1 MYAGEQEF
9 VVGVGVPLGWYYVI
23 VCAMNVGAGVYCLRR
38 AGGRRAALA
47 WAGVAVVF
55 GGLGLAAF
63 LGKPL
68 VMPESLKTA
77 VDSVLGPV
85 TFTLGALAA
94 LGVFYLAREWL
105 VRPTVAWGV
114 LNGSLLAMG
123 ASMTDRE
130 FAEVVTR
137 PDNVPIVAMVYL
149 LGFFTWLGAF
159 LAVKNDKRL
168 RTGAGPREAELR
180 DTVLVWPDLV
190 YIELIVMVILSV
202 VLIVWSITLQAP
214 LEQPANPVVTP
225 NPSKAPWYFLGLQEM
240 LVFFDAS
247 IAGVVLPGLIIL
259 GLMAIPY
266 LDSNPEGAGYYTISQ
281 RRFGY
286 LVFQFGFLGLW
297 IVLILIGTFMRGPN
311 WSFFGLY
318 EPRDPHKV
326 LALANVKL
334 SECFWEAWLGMSVPQ
349 PPSGSGSLVELGW
362 IVWREIAGVLL
373 LTVYFVGLPALLAR
387 TALEKFRRKMGRGRY
402 TLMVLLLL
410 MMLMLPLK
418 MILRWTFNLSYI
430 VSIPEYFFNF

>member
-1 MYAGEQEF
+1 
-9 VVGVGVPLGWYYVI
+9 
-23 VCAMNVGAGVYCLRR
+23 
-38 AGGRRAALA
+38 
-47 WAGVAVVF
+47 
-55 GGLGLAAF
+55 
-63 LGKPL
+63 
-68 VMPESLKTA
+68 
-77 VDSVLGPV
+77 
-85 TFTLGALAA
+85 
-94 LGVFYLAREWL
+94 
-105 VRPTVAWGV
+105 
-114 LNGSLLAMG
+114 
-123 ASMTDRE
+123 MTDPE
-130 FAEVVTR
+130 FARVVTR

-149 LGFFTWLGAF
+149 LGFFTWLGASR
-159 LAVKNDKRL
+159 AVSSDERL
-168 RTGAGPREAELR
+168 RAGAGPREADLA

-202 VLIVWSITLQAP
+202 VLIAWSITLPAP

-266 LDSNPEGAGYYTISQ
+266 LDPNPKGAGYYTIAQ

-318 EPRDPHKV
+318 EPRDSHKV
-326 LALANVKL
+326 LALTNVKL

-349 PPSGSGSLVELGW
+349 PPGGSGSLAGLGW
-362 IVWREIAGVLL
+362 IVWREIAGIVF
-373 LTVYFVGLPALLAR
+373 LTLYFVGLPILLAR
-387 TALEKFRRKMGRGRY
+387 TALRKFRREMGPGRY
-402 TLMVLLLL
+402 TLMVVLLL

-418 MILRWTFNLSYI
+418 MILRWTFNVSYI

>member
-1 MYAGEQEF
+1 MQATDPEF
-9 VVGVGVPLGWYYVI
+9 IARVAAPLGWYYVI
-23 VCAMNVGAGVYCLRR
+23 VCAINAVAVAVCMRR
-38 AGGRRAALA
+38 EGGWRAALG
-47 WAGVAVVF
+47 WAGVAGLF
-55 GGLGLAAF
+55 GGLAIAAF
-63 LGKPL
+63 LGGPL
-68 VMPESLKTA
+68 TLPESFKTA

-85 TFTLGALAA
+85 TFTLGALA
-94 LGVFYLAREWL
+94 GLAIFFWKREL
-105 VRPTVAWGV
+105 FVRPTVAWGV
-114 LNGSLLAMG
+114 LNASLLAMG
-123 ASMTDRE
+123 ASMTDPE
-130 FAEVVTR
+130 FAQVVTR

-149 LGFFTWLGAF
+149 LGFFTWLGASR
-159 LAVKNDKRL
+159 AVRNDKRL
-168 RTGAGPREAELR
+168 RADAGPREADLA

-202 VLIVWSITLQAP
+202 VLIVWSITLPAP

-266 LDSNPEGAGYYTISQ
+266 LDPNPKGAGYYTIAQ

-334 SECFWEAWLGMSVPQ
+334 SECFWEAWLGMSVPR
-349 PPSGSGSLVELGW
+349 PPAGSGSLAEVGW
-362 IVWREIAGVLL
+362 ILWREIAGIVFLSL
-373 LTVYFVGLPALLAR
+373 YFVGLPILLAR
-387 TALEKFRRKMGRGRY
+387 TALRKFRREMGPGRY

-418 MILRWTFNLSYI
+418 MILRWTFNVSYI
-430 VSIPEYFFNF
+430 LSIPEYFFNF